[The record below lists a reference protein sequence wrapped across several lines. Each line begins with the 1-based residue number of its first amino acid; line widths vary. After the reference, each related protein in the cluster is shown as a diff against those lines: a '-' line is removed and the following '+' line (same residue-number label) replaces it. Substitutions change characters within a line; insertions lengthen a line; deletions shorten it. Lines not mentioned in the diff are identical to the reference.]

1 MPWKSWKRKKQSSFW
16 GLSFKIALTLQLATF
31 NSSWKS
37 LWSHRAS
44 SDYFLLLETFEHS
57 AYWNTCESCPFLV
70 SHKCWETVNFNR
82 EKKICFLQQIFDEQ
96 CFFCLWKMTY
106 FCLVWQF
113 LQIMIM
119 LEMLLDDTFLS
130 IKVRWNCSRRNINT
144 FIST

>member
-1 MPWKSWKRKKQSSFW
+1 MPWKTWKRKKQSSFW
-16 GLSFKIALTLQLATF
+16 ELSFKIALTLQLATF

-37 LWSHRAS
+37 LWSHRGS
-44 SDYFLLLETFEHS
+44 SDYFLLIETFEHS

-70 SHKCWETVNFNR
+70 SHKCWETESFNR
-82 EKKICFLQQIFDEQ
+82 EKKSAFCNKFLMSNVFY
-96 CFFCLWKMTY
+96 LWKMTY

-130 IKVRWNCSRRNINT
+130 IKVRWNYSRRNINT